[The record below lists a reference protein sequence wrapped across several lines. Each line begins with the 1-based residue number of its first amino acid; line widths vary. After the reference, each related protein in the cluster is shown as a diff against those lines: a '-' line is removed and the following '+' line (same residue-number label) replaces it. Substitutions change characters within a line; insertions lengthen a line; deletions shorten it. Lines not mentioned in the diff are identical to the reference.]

1 MSTAAER
8 KSQKS
13 RRTTQTGYVNHRG
26 QVVIRNTGLRGTD
39 YGQWV
44 YQLGCSV
51 CGHVYGAN
59 GSDIHLRRC
68 PMHDRGAPGLPYE
81 PGFFGANARADS
93 RRRIELR

>member
-1 MSTAAER
+1 MATSPER
-8 KSQKS
+8 KKPAGPTT
-13 RRTTQTGYVNHRG
+13 RRGYVNKNG
-26 QVVIRNTGLRGTD
+26 QVVIRNTRLPGSERGQT
-39 YGQWV
+39 V

-81 PGFFGANARADS
+81 EGIFAGNARRA
-93 RRRIELR
+93 RA